1 MIKSFKGNS
10 LVELDKEVNLF
21 ISDKIN
27 ANIVNFTSTQINNV
41 PRMVYI
47 YVVEYEENNEMV
59 LINKSELDNLKEL
72 ALKYEDLCR

>member
-10 LVELDKEVNLF
+10 LVELDKELNLF

-27 ANIVNFTSTQINNV
+27 ANIVNFTATQINNV

-72 ALKYEDLCR
+72 ALKYEDLCQ